1 MIIPQFYDWWNWS
14 CIYFDILIEI
24 TKNHFNSFKFRRS
37 KHQFYNSI
45 IKLINFIKFGMNDI
59 VYSIISFQINLK
71 EFIISDHLEVQI
83 SCGLIHFI
91 NWDEIQ
97 SFRDSSKLF
106 NLSFIKWKEDMRLIL
121 FKLFIQHKLFYQCDG
136 DFIFIKN

>member
-24 TKNHFNSFKFRRS
+24 TKNHFNSFKFRKS
-37 KHQFYNSI
+37 NHQFYNSI
-45 IKLINFIKFGMNDI
+45 LKLINFI
-59 VYSIISFQINLK
+59 
-71 EFIISDHLEVQI
+71 EFYWIWNEWDYLLNYFISDHLEVQI

-97 SFRDSSKLF
+97 SFRDSLKLF
-106 NLSFIKWKEDMRLIL
+106 NLSFIKWKEDMRLIP

-136 DFIFIKN
+136 DFIFIQN